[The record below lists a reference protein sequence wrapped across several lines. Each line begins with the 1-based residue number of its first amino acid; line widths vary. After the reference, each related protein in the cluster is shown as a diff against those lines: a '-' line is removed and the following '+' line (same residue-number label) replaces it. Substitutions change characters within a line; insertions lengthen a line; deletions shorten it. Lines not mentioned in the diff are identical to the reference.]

1 MASRAH
7 EQALAAM
14 LSHLALSFDGAIL
27 GAALAYAAVRSF
39 LSYTANSKSLA
50 KIRKAPSLSVSDLR
64 SILQNHDQDN
74 QNQEQ
79 RLVIVRGQVEAKSAV
94 DGSGKKS
101 LGDSNV
107 LLSHESGDKAVILQ
121 RTQTCIY
128 NEWKG
133 FFGWTSDLRSIF
145 GRSLKEQETTFLRTV
160 PFTLVEG
167 GQWPQSDY
175 VIVNMDGSRHPLP
188 LTMVYHQL
196 QPIVAS
202 RYTFIQALFGH
213 EYPVGVLHEEKIL
226 PLGKRISAIGI
237 CTSEDGIPEIK
248 SCKDLPYFLADMTKD
263 QMVEDLAIK
272 VRILLWSGIVLG
284 SLSVGVLGFAVMR
297 NWNKWK
303 AWRQRRSRSR
313 SRSQQPIHTT
323 SDTDVSQN
331 DDNEE
336 AGDVPEGQLCVI
348 CLMRRRRSAF
358 VPCGH
363 LACCHTCAISVER
376 EVSPKC
382 PLCRQAVRS
391 SIRIFDC

>member
-39 LSYTANSKSLA
+39 LNFTANSKSLA
-50 KIRKAPSLSVSDLR
+50 KIREAPTLSVSDLR
-64 SILQNHDQDN
+64 SLLQNHDQDH
-74 QNQEQ
+74 QDQEQ
-79 RLVIVRGQVEAKSAV
+79 KLVIVRGQVEAKSAV
-94 DGSGKKS
+94 DGCGKKS
-101 LGDSNV
+101 SGDSNV

-175 VIVNMDGSRHPLP
+175 VIVNMDGSSHPLP

-226 PLGKRISAIGI
+226 PLGKCISAVGI
-237 CTSEDGIPEIK
+237 CNSKDGIPEIK
-248 SCKDLPYFLADMTKD
+248 SCKELPYFLADMTKD
-263 QMVEDLAIK
+263 EMVADLAFK
-272 VRILLWSGIVLG
+272 AKILLWSGIVLG
-284 SLSVGVLGFAVMR
+284 SLSIGVLGFAVMR

-303 AWRQRRSRSR
+303 AWRQRH
-313 SRSQQPIHTT
+313 SQQPSHTT
-323 SDTDVSQN
+323 SDEDVSQI
-331 DDNEE
+331 DDEE
-336 AGDVPEGQLCVI
+336 DAGDVPEGQLCVI

-358 VPCGH
+358 IPCGH
-363 LACCHTCAISVER
+363 LACCHTCAISVES

-382 PLCRQAVRS
+382 PLCRQPVRN
-391 SIRIFDC
+391 SIRIFEC